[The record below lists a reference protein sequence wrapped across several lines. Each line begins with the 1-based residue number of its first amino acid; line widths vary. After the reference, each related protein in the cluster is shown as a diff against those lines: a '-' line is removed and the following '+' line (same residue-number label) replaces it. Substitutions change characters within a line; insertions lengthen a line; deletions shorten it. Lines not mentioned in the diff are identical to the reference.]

1 MIDMEWKFNN
11 SKFVIDKAPE
21 LPHELIKKGPWS
33 GHRSFAY
40 DLVSFVKPNTIVEL
54 GTHYG
59 TSFFSFCQ
67 AVKDTQ
73 LPIYCY
79 AIDTWKGD
87 PHAGLYGENVYE
99 AVKAVNTREF
109 SNIGRLLRM
118 EFDNALTMFEDRSID
133 LLHIDGYHTYEAVR
147 HDYTVW
153 YPKLSENSIVL
164 FHDTAVRHGDFG
176 VFRFWEELSELPH
189 LEFPHSNG
197 LGILFPK
204 GVPDLFQAVLK
215 QKDIIIQ
222 HYQNNHAE

>member
-1 MIDMEWKFNN
+1 M
-11 SKFVIDKAPE
+11 
-21 LPHELIKKGPWS
+21 
-33 GHRSFAY
+33 
-40 DLVSFVKPNTIVEL
+40 
-54 GTHYG
+54 
-59 TSFFSFCQ
+59 
-67 AVKDTQ
+67 
-73 LPIYCY
+73 
-79 AIDTWKGD
+79 
-87 PHAGLYGENVYE
+87 YE

-204 GVPDLFQAVLK
+204 GIPGSLYKSVLE
-215 QKDIIIQ
+215 QKDTLIQ
-222 HYQNNHAE
+222 HYQNNHAK